1 MSNAQIKAI
10 ISEASD
16 LAKPLVA
23 RKRPHDCLSN
33 ENELKLLLFLYFVR
47 KLDFLNLNILS

>member
-1 MSNAQIKAI
+1 MLKLRRLFPKRQTW
-10 ISEASD
+10 
-16 LAKPLVA
+16 LKPLVA

-33 ENELKLLLFLYFVR
+33 ENELKLLLFLYFVQ